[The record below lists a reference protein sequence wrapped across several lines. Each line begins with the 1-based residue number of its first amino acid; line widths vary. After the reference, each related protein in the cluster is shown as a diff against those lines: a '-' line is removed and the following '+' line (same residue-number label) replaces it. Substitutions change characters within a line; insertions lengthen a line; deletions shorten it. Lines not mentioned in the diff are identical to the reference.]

1 MNNIAIV
8 YTLWSNLKKTA
19 DMEVGEV
26 GFHSNKEVMKKIAS
40 YKRCICDINIEH
52 AVDVIIII
60 GSFIF

>member
-19 DMEVGEV
+19 DMEVGQV

-40 YKRCICDINIEH
+40 YKGAFVTLIL
-52 AVDVIIII
+52 
-60 GSFIF
+60 SMQLM